1 MAVIVTKAPKS
12 CFECPAFAT
21 KACGLWD
28 KAKTYSD
35 QKTRRHEDCP
45 LKSVEGLIERIRRQE
60 FVHHTDNGGYYM
72 EPAEIKDVVI
82 SIIKEYC
89 GLEENNG

>member
-12 CFECPAFAT
+12 CFDCPAFAT

-35 QKTRRHEDCP
+35 QKSRRHEDCP
-45 LKSVEGLIERIRRQE
+45 LKSVEGLIESVENAMILMGIPQANRVAVMDRI
-60 FVHHTDNGGYYM
+60 
-72 EPAEIKDVVI
+72 
-82 SIIKEYC
+82 SEYC
-89 GLEENNG
+89 GLEESNGET